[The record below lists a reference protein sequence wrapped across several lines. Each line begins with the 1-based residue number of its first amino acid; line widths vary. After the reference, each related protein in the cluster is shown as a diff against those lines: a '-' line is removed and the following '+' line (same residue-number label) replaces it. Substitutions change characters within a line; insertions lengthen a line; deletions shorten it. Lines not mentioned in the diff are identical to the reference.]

1 MAEEIAFT
9 VKVGGADSLSSLK
22 KEFKDLQTELEKTEV
37 GTEEYIKTLAKLGRV
52 KDDIG
57 DLKDTIN
64 TLNPEGKVAAF
75 QNLAGKL
82 AGGFQAA
89 TGAAALFGVKSEE
102 LEETLLRVQAATAF
116 AEGIT
121 SLSGLSDAFNLVA
134 ISIKS
139 QVITALSTLKGA
151 LIATGIGAA
160 VVALGALVYAANE
173 YNDTLQEEIDKQ
185 GKLNDELKKTTESY
199 DKTAQQREGLRNA
212 QKGGLNDLERELKL
226 LEAQGASITEIAD
239 KKKAII
245 DAELFN
251 LGVRRKTIEGNAELE
266 AKYTE
271 EIKDKQTERLVV
283 EAQLAKQLAD
293 NAPKR
298 EKIAKQEIE
307 EKREK
312 IEYTLMEGDAISMI
326 AAQQEKEA
334 LAEQERLKLV
344 AKLEAENQAI
354 RVSNFLEEEKL
365 RKEREAA
372 EKAAAQEQTN
382 AKLQAEENFF
392 NAAQGLST
400 AFFQT
405 QLMMAEG
412 NAAETDK
419 IRRKQFQA
427 EKAFSVARAIIDGY
441 RAVNAALVIPPPAGP
456 ILAASNALLAAASV
470 AKILSTQYNSGST
483 AGGGGGGI
491 SLPSSSASSSIPM
504 PTIAAPVNP
513 QASTQLN
520 AQGYNVSKVVVVEK
534 DITTVQNRINRLKV
548 QATY

>member
-1 MAEEIAFT
+1 MAEEIGFQ
-9 VKVGGADSLSSLK
+9 VKVSGADSLSSLK
-22 KEFKDLQTELEKTEV
+22 KEFKDLQTELEKTEI
-37 GTEEYIKTLAKLGRV
+37 GTEEYTKTLAKLGRV

-64 TLNPEGKVAAF
+64 ALNPEGKVAAF
-75 QNLAGKL
+75 QNVAGKL

-102 LEETLLRVQAATAF
+102 LEATLLRVQAATAF

-121 SLSGLSDAFNLVA
+121 SLAGLSDAFNVVGTV
-134 ISIKS
+134 IKTE
-139 QVITALSTLKGA
+139 VITALSTLKGA

-251 LGVRRKTIEGNAELE
+251 LKVRRNTIEGNAELE

-271 EIKDKQTERLVV
+271 EILDKQNERLVV

-312 IEYTLMEGDAISMI
+312 IEYTLMESDTLSMI
-326 AAQQEKEA
+326 AARQEQEA

-354 RVSNFLEEEKL
+354 RVANFLEEEKL

-372 EKAAAQEQTN
+372 EKLQADT
-382 AKLQAEENFF
+382 KLQAEENYF
-392 NAAQGLST
+392 NAAQGLSE

-405 QLMMAEG
+405 QLNMAQG
-412 NAAETDK
+412 NDAETEK
-419 IRRKQFQA
+419 IRKKQFQA

-470 AKILSTQYNSGST
+470 AKILSTQYNSGNT

>member
-1 MAEEIAFT
+1 MAEEIGFQ
-9 VKVGGADSLSSLK
+9 VKVSGADSLSSLK
-22 KEFKDLQTELEKTEV
+22 KEFKDLQAELERTEV
-37 GTEEYIKTLAKLGRV
+37 GTEEYTKTLAKLGRV

-64 TLNPEGKVAAF
+64 ALNPEGKVAAF
-75 QNLAGKL
+75 QNVAGKL

-102 LEETLLRVQAATAF
+102 LEATLLRVQAATAF

-121 SLSGLSDAFNLVA
+121 SLAGLSDAFNVVGTV
-134 ISIKS
+134 IKT

-173 YNDTLQEEIDKQ
+173 YNETLQEEIDKQ
-185 GKLNDELKKTTESY
+185 GKLNDELKKTTELY
-199 DKTAQQREGLRNA
+199 DKNAEKREGIRNA

-239 KKKAII
+239 KRKAII

-251 LGVRRKTIEGNAELE
+251 LKVRRNAVEGNAELE
-266 AKYTE
+266 SKYTQD
-271 EIKDKQTERLVV
+271 ILDKQNERLVV
-283 EAQLAKQLAD
+283 EAQLAKQIAD

-298 EKIAKQEIE
+298 ANIAKEEIE
-307 EKREK
+307 DKREK

-326 AAQQEKEA
+326 AARQEQEA

-354 RVSNFLEEEKL
+354 RVANFLEEEKL

-372 EKAAAQEQTN
+372 EKLQADT
-382 AKLQAEENFF
+382 KLQAEENYF
-392 NAAQGLST
+392 NAAQGLSE

-405 QLMMAEG
+405 QLNMAQG
-412 NAAETDK
+412 NDAETEK
-419 IRRKQFQA
+419 IRKKQFQA

-483 AGGGGGGI
+483 PAGGGGGNLA
-491 SLPSSSASSSIPM
+491 LPSGSGNQSIPM

>member
-1 MAEEIAFT
+1 MAEEIGFQ
-9 VKVGGADSLSSLK
+9 VKVSGADSLSSLK
-22 KEFKDLQTELEKTEV
+22 KEFKDLQTELEKTEI
-37 GTEEYIKTLAKLGRV
+37 GTEEYTKTLAKLGRV

-64 TLNPEGKVAAF
+64 ALNPEGKVAAF
-75 QNLAGKL
+75 QNVAGKL

-102 LEETLLRVQAATAF
+102 LEATLLRVQAATAF

-121 SLSGLSDAFNLVA
+121 SLAGLSDAFNVVGTV
-134 ISIKS
+134 IKT

-185 GKLNDELKKTTESY
+185 GKLNDELKKTTELY
-199 DKTAQQREGLRNA
+199 DKNAEKREGIRNA

-239 KKKAII
+239 KRKAII

-251 LGVRRKTIEGNAELE
+251 LKVRRNAVEGNGELE
-266 AKYTE
+266 TKYTQ
-271 EIKDKQTERLVV
+271 EILDKQNERLIV
-283 EAQLAKQLAD
+283 EAQLAKQLSD

-298 EKIAKQEIE
+298 EKIAKEEIE
-307 EKREK
+307 EKREI

-326 AAQQEKEA
+326 AARQEEEA

-354 RVSNFLEEEKL
+354 RVANFLEEEKL

-372 EKAAAQEQTN
+372 EKLQADT
-382 AKLQAEENFF
+382 KLQAEENYF
-392 NAAQGLST
+392 NAAQGLSE

-405 QLMMAEG
+405 QLNRAQG
-412 NAAETDK
+412 NAIETDN
-419 IRRKQFQA
+419 IRKKQFQA

>member
-1 MAEEIAFT
+1 MAEEIGFQ
-9 VKVGGADSLSSLK
+9 VKVSGADSLSSLK
-22 KEFKDLQTELEKTEV
+22 KEFKDLQAELEKTEV
-37 GTEEYIKTLAKLGRV
+37 GTEQYTKTLAKLGRV

-64 TLNPEGKVAAF
+64 ALNPEGKVAAF
-75 QNLAGKL
+75 QNVAGKL

-102 LEETLLRVQAATAF
+102 LEATLLRVQAATAF

-121 SLSGLSDAFNLVA
+121 SLAGLSDAFSVVGTV
-134 ISIKS
+134 IKT
-139 QVITALSTLKGA
+139 QVVTALSTLKGA

-212 QKGGLNDLERELKL
+212 QKGGLNNLERELKL

-251 LGVRRKTIEGNAELE
+251 LKVRRNTIEGNAELE

-271 EIKDKQTERLVV
+271 EILDKQNERLVV
-283 EAQLAKQLAD
+283 EAQLAKQIAD

-312 IEYTLMEGDAISMI
+312 IEYTLMESDTLSMI
-326 AAQQEKEA
+326 SARQEQEA

-354 RVSNFLEEEKL
+354 RVANFLEEEKL

-372 EKAAAQEQTN
+372 EKLQADT
-382 AKLQAEENFF
+382 KLQAEENYF
-392 NAAQGLST
+392 NAAQGLSE

-405 QLMMAEG
+405 QLNRAQG
-412 NAAETDK
+412 NAIETDN
-419 IRRKQFQA
+419 IRKKQFQA

-470 AKILSTQYNSGST
+470 AKILSTQYNSTST
-483 AGGGGGGI
+483 AGGGGI

>member
-1 MAEEIAFT
+1 MAEEIGFQ
-9 VKVGGADSLSSLK
+9 VKVSGADSLSSLK
-22 KEFKDLQTELEKTEV
+22 KEFKDLQAELEKTEV
-37 GTEEYIKTLAKLGRV
+37 GTEEYTKTLAKLGRV

-64 TLNPEGKVAAF
+64 ALNPEGKVAAF
-75 QNLAGKL
+75 QNVAGKL

-102 LEETLLRVQAATAF
+102 LEATLLRVQAATAF

-121 SLSGLSDAFNLVA
+121 SLAGLSDAFNVVGTV
-134 ISIKS
+134 IKT

-212 QKGGLNDLERELKL
+212 QKGGLNNLERELKL

-251 LGVRRKTIEGNAELE
+251 LKVRRNTIEGNAELE

-271 EIKDKQTERLVV
+271 EILDKQNERLIV
-283 EAQLAKQLAD
+283 EAQLAKQIAD

-298 EKIAKQEIE
+298 ANIAKEEIE
-307 EKREK
+307 DKREK

-326 AAQQEKEA
+326 AARQEQEA

-354 RVSNFLEEEKL
+354 RVANFLEEEKL

-372 EKAAAQEQTN
+372 EKLQADT
-382 AKLQAEENFF
+382 KLQAEENYF
-392 NAAQGLST
+392 NAAQGLSE

-405 QLMMAEG
+405 QLNRAQG
-412 NAAETDK
+412 NAIETDN
-419 IRRKQFQA
+419 IRKKQFQA

-470 AKILSTQYNSGST
+470 AKILSTQYNSTST
-483 AGGGGGGI
+483 AGGGGI

>member
-1 MAEEIAFT
+1 MAEEIGFT
-9 VKVGGADSLSSLK
+9 VKVSGADSLSSLK

-37 GTEEYIKTLAKLGRV
+37 GTEQYTKTLAKLGRV

-64 TLNPEGKVAAF
+64 ALNPEGKVAAF
-75 QNLAGKL
+75 QNVAGKL

-102 LEETLLRVQAATAF
+102 LEATLLRVQAATAF

-121 SLSGLSDAFNLVA
+121 SLAGLSDAFNVVGTV
-134 ISIKS
+134 IKT

-212 QKGGLNDLERELKL
+212 QKGGLNNLERELKL

-251 LGVRRKTIEGNAELE
+251 LKVRRNTIEGNAELE

-271 EIKDKQTERLVV
+271 EILDKQNERLVV

-293 NAPKR
+293 NAPKKV
-298 EKIAKQEIE
+298 KIAKE
-307 EKREK
+307 EVQAIKEVSKAKELTGMNDVQFEAYIQGLKDKQKRK
-312 IEYTLMEGDAISMI
+312 D
-326 AAQQEKEA
+326 EKEA
-334 LAEQERLKLV
+334 ADKKAKEDEER
-344 AKLEAENQAI
+344 A
-354 RVSNFLEEEKL
+354 
-365 RKEREAA
+365 AA
-372 EKAAAQEQTN
+372 EKKRLEDEEK
-382 AKLQAEENFF
+382 AKASAIVQADARLQAEENYF
-392 NAAQGLST
+392 NAAQGLSE

-405 QLMMAEG
+405 QLNRVQG
-412 NAAETDK
+412 NAIETDN
-419 IRRKQFQA
+419 IRKKQFQA